1 MAVQLNYSLSQAT
14 LTPNDLISY
23 DKREKKGDVNA
34 ILARSIPET
43 SVSPARSSLP
53 FSSHEI
59 RRAVDLYS
67 EEFCLHVED
76 ILKAF
81 WGARQG
87 LTGLGLPIWLQTSSS
102 SYTNPA
108 VEGAMGEAVAGYL
121 MERVFRASLHHRPR
135 GRAPDIYMIL
145 PSGQGATVEAKATIN
160 LRADVLDTKLG
171 EALIEILTIWA
182 HIDSV
187 QKLEELAGF
196 CIAVGLGADIFAC
209 KVLRLEYVTGSGV
222 PN

>member
-1 MAVQLNYSLSQAT
+1 MAIRLNYDLRHAT
-14 LTPNDLISY
+14 VTPNDLISH
-23 DKREKKGDVNA
+23 DKREKKGDVGS
-34 ILARSIPET
+34 ILNRSLPET
-43 SVSPARSSLP
+43 RVSPTNSSLL
-53 FSSHEI
+53 FTSHEI

-76 ILKAF
+76 TLTAF
-81 WGARQG
+81 WGARRG

-121 MERVFRASLHHRPR
+121 MERVFGARLHHRPR
-135 GRAPDIYMIL
+135 ARAPDIYMML
-145 PSGQGATVEAKATIN
+145 PGEHGATVEAKATIS
-160 LRADVLDTKLG
+160 LRTEALEAKLG
-171 EALIEILTIWA
+171 EALFETLTIWA

-196 CIAVGLGADIFAC
+196 CIAVALGADIVSC
-209 KVLRLEYVTGSGV
+209 KVLRLEYV
-222 PN
+222 P

>member
-1 MAVQLNYSLSQAT
+1 MAVRINYSLSQARV
-14 LTPNDLISY
+14 TPNDLISY
-23 DKREKKGDVNA
+23 DKREKKGDINT
-34 ILARSIPET
+34 ILARATPET
-43 SVSPARSSLP
+43 LVTPANASLL

-76 ILKAF
+76 ILTAF

-121 MERVFRASLHHRPR
+121 MERVFNAALHHRPR

-145 PSGQGATVEAKATIN
+145 PTRQGATVEAKATIN
-160 LRADVLDTKLG
+160 LRPDVVDGKLG
-171 EALIEILTIWA
+171 EALSEILTIWA

-196 CIAVGLGADIFAC
+196 CVAVGLGAEIFSC
-209 KVLRLEYVTGSGV
+209 KVLRLEYV
-222 PN
+222 P

>member
-1 MAVQLNYSLSQAT
+1 MAVRINYGLSQVT
-14 LTPNDLISY
+14 VSPNDLISY
-23 DKREKKGDVNA
+23 DNREKRGGVNS
-34 ILARSIPET
+34 ILARSMSESRI
-43 SVSPARSSLP
+43 SPANSSLL

-76 ILKAF
+76 IMAAF
-81 WGARQG
+81 WGARHG

-102 SYTNPA
+102 SYTNPT

-121 MERVFRASLHHRPR
+121 MERVFGACLHHRPR

-145 PSGQGATVEAKATIN
+145 PNGQGATVEAKATIN
-160 LRADVLDTKLG
+160 LKEESLNAKLG
-171 EALIEILTIWA
+171 EALFDILTIWA

-187 QKLEELAGF
+187 QRLEELAGF
-196 CIAVGLGADIFAC
+196 CIAVCLGSDVFKC
-209 KVLRLEYVTGSGV
+209 KVLRLEYI
-222 PN
+222 P

>member
-1 MAVQLNYSLSQAT
+1 MAVKLIYDLRQAT
-14 LTPNDLISY
+14 VTPNDLISY
-23 DKREKKGDVNA
+23 DKREKKGDVGT
-34 ILARSIPET
+34 ILNRSVPE
-43 SVSPARSSLP
+43 SLVSPANSSML

-76 ILKAF
+76 ILTAF

-121 MERVFRASLHHRPR
+121 MERIFRARLHHRPR
-135 GRAPDIYMIL
+135 GRAPDIYMML
-145 PSGQGATVEAKATIN
+145 PGEQGATVEAKATIS
-160 LRADVLDTKLG
+160 LRADALEAKLG
-171 EALIEILTIWA
+171 EALFEILTIWA

-187 QKLEELAGF
+187 QKLEELAGY
-196 CIAVGLGADIFAC
+196 CIAVGLGADTISC
-209 KVLRLEYVTGSGV
+209 KVLRLEYV
-222 PN
+222 P

>member
-1 MAVQLNYSLSQAT
+1 MGVQLNYSLSQVNI
-14 LTPNDLISY
+14 TPNDLISY
-23 DKREKKGDVNA
+23 DKREKRGDVSV
-34 ILARSIPET
+34 ILARSVTET
-43 SVSPARSSLP
+43 NISPATSSIP

-59 RRAVDLYS
+59 RRAVDLYA

-108 VEGAMGEAVAGYL
+108 IEGAMGEAVTGYI
-121 MERVFRASLHHRPR
+121 MERVYRASLHHRPR

-145 PSGQGATVEAKATIN
+145 PNGQGATVEAKATIN
-160 LRADVLDTKLG
+160 LRADALDTKIG
-171 EALIEILTIWA
+171 EALTELLTIWA

-196 CIAVGLGADIFAC
+196 CVAVGLGADIVAC
-209 KVLRLEYVTGSGV
+209 KVLRLEYV
-222 PN
+222 P